1 MVMELR
7 DRVSI
12 LTATVARL
20 TRVRFDQRAR
30 PLGLT
35 RPQWQTLTCI
45 FFYEGSTVSQI
56 ADMIEVEAITAGRL
70 IDGLEALNLI
80 ERRLNPSD
88 RRLRHIHLTPS
99 AEPLMSQLRTLSTET
114 ESELYDGLSEGDLAK
129 LETLLGQVRLNLSR
143 SLGRDRRVMEDTG
156 RQTEQAPVGAR
167 KKSGSLNERL

>member
-1 MVMELR
+1 MVMDQR

-45 FFYEGSTVSQI
+45 LFYEGSTVSQV
-56 ADMIEVEAITAGRL
+56 AEMIEVEAITAGRL
-70 IDGLEALNLI
+70 IDGLESMKLV
-80 ERRLNPSD
+80 ERRLNAGD

-99 AEPLMSQLRTLSTET
+99 AKPLIVQLRTLSTET
-114 ESELYDGLSEGDLAK
+114 EAELYTGLSDSDLDT
-129 LETLLGQVRLNLSR
+129 LERLLNRVRTNLSS
-143 SLGRDRRVMEDTG
+143 SLGRDRHTVSEVPRHGEG
-156 RQTEQAPVGAR
+156 APMDVRKEAR
-167 KKSGSLNERL
+167 I